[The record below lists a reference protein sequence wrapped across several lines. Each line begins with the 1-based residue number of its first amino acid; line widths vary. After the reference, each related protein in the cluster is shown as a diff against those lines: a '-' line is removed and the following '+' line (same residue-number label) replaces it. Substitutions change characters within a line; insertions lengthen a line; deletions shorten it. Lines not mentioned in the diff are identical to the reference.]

1 MQISLR
7 SQMIAGTTALVGATA
22 IAMTPVAP
30 AVNLPALSTSNAAVS
45 LAALNNPLGALLNT
59 GLVLGNYFLNGAY
72 TTPDANWPGS
82 GTFTYPDGIGNV
94 VNFIIPSFGVTT
106 PGLIPNIIDTPF
118 PALTALVTNWAG
130 YAYIAGATALS
141 VAGNIADIIWTV
153 PATAVQVALDLLTL
167 DINQAIADIQSAI
180 QGVLFEAQDAVQT
193 LIGGATTIINSVVTK
208 GQALIQTLLSDAGNL
223 PTVLAGQV
231 QLLIGS
237 VTGVFQSVVAGLSDP
252 NPIEGVWNALVDGLL
267 DATVPG
273 SLPATVI
280 NLTAGAGVQ
289 FGPIVSPDP
298 AAAPF
303 VPSIRTVGTSLI
315 NDVADALDTPVPS
328 AASARKVAAP
338 AAAVAAEAAPA
349 AEATAG
355 DSDSAAAE
363 ATSAAPAASAAADDS
378 AAEAPKAK
386 ASKAGAARAGR

>member
-72 TTPDANWPGS
+72 TTADVNWPGS
-82 GTFTYPDGIGNV
+82 GTFTYPTGIGALVNAAIPTYGV
-94 VNFIIPSFGVTT
+94 VT
-106 PGLIPNIIDTPF
+106 PGLIPNIIQTPF

-141 VAGNIADIIWTV
+141 VAGNVADIIWTI

-208 GQALIQTLLSDAGNL
+208 GQAVIETLLNDAGNL
-223 PTVLAGQV
+223 PTVLAGQL
-231 QLLIGS
+231 QLLVGS

-267 DATVPG
+267 DATVSG

-280 NLTAGAGVQ
+280 NLTAGAGIQ
-289 FGPIVSPDP
+289 FAPVAGLP
-298 AAAPF
+298 APF
-303 VPSIRTVGTSLI
+303 VPSVRTIGTSLI
-315 NDVADALDTPVPS
+315 NDVADALNTPVPS
-328 AASARKVAAP
+328 ASAARKVAAP

-355 DSDSAAAE
+355 DNDSAAAE

>member
-1 MQISLR
+1 ML
-7 SQMIAGTTALVGATA
+7 
-22 IAMTPVAP
+22 
-30 AVNLPALSTSNAAVS
+30 
-45 LAALNNPLGALLNT
+45 
-59 GLVLGNYFLNGAY
+59 F
-72 TTPDANWPGS
+72 
-82 GTFTYPDGIGNV
+82 
-94 VNFIIPSFGVTT
+94 
-106 PGLIPNIIDTPF
+106 
-118 PALTALVTNWAG
+118 
-130 YAYIAGATALS
+130 
-141 VAGNIADIIWTV
+141 
-153 PATAVQVALDLLTL
+153 
-167 DINQAIADIQSAI
+167 SA
-180 QGVLFEAQDAVQT
+180 QEAVQT

-223 PTVLAGQV
+223 PTVLAGQL
-231 QLLIGS
+231 QLLVGS

-315 NDVADALDTPVPS
+315 NDVADALNTPVPS

-355 DSDSAAAE
+355 DNDSAAAE